1 MIQLECEPELARN
14 SASRHLR
21 MSFLRLYTRVF
32 AMLGPE
38 KRLGAFL
45 AVANIGLAV
54 AQFAEPILFGRVV
67 DALVGAQAANRNPSL
82 NQLAHLLAAWAAF
95 GLFSVAAGVLLALHA
110 DRLAHRRRLGII
122 TNYFEH
128 VLQLPLAYHTGT
140 HSGRLMKVMLQGA
153 DALWGLWLSF
163 FRDHFAA
170 FVSIFVLL
178 PVAVFLNWQLGSLLV
193 GLMIIFAAITS
204 YALRQTETQQLGV
217 ERFHSDLAER
227 TSDALG
233 NIALVQ
239 SFTRVDAEVR
249 EIKNVANRVLAA
261 QIPVLTWW
269 AVVSVATRAA
279 TTITIL
285 LIFLVGTWLHIK
297 GLVSIGEIVTF
308 VNIATLFV
316 GKLELV
322 VGFTNRLVLD
332 APRLAQFFEV
342 LDTVAVI
349 DRPGA
354 IDLGRA
360 KGLVEFENVSL
371 SYDGKRA
378 AVSDLNFKVKPGETI
393 AVVGSTG
400 AGKSTAL
407 SLLHRAWDP
416 QTGIVR
422 VDGHDIRDITLM
434 SLRRNIGVVFQE
446 ALLFN
451 RSIEENLRVGKPDAT
466 ATEIADALKRA
477 QASDFIA
484 RAADGV
490 GSNVGERGRQLSGG
504 ERQRIA
510 IARALLKDPPILILD
525 EATSALDA
533 MTEAKVKIALD
544 EVMKGRTTF
553 VIAHR
558 LATIRNADRIFL
570 FEDGKIIERGSFDE
584 LVKRN
589 GHFAALARA
598 QFMIAPERE
607 PVQLARP
614 AE

>member
-1 MIQLECEPELARN
+1 
-14 SASRHLR
+14 
-21 MSFLRLYTRVF
+21 MSFIPLYFRVF

-38 KRLGAFL
+38 KNLGVFL
-45 AVANIGLAV
+45 AAANILLAA
-54 AQFAEPILFGRVV
+54 AQFAEPVLFGWVIDV
-67 DALVGAQAANRNPSL
+67 LVGAQAANRAPSFTD
-82 NQLAHLLAAWAAF
+82 LLTLLVLWGVF
-95 GLFSVAAGVLLALHA
+95 GLFSIAAGVMLALHA

-122 TNYFEH
+122 TTYFEH

-170 FVSIFVLL
+170 FVSIFLLL
-178 PVAVFLNWQLGSLLV
+178 PIAVYLNWRLGLLLV
-193 GLMIIFAAITS
+193 ALMVLFAAITA

-217 ERFHSDLAER
+217 ERFHADLAER

-233 NIALVQ
+233 NVALVQ

-249 EIKNVANRVLAA
+249 QVKDVAQQVLAA

-279 TTITIL
+279 TTVTIL
-285 LIFLVGTWLHIK
+285 AIFLYGTWLHIH
-297 GLVSIGEIVTF
+297 GLASIGEIVTF
-308 VNIATLFV
+308 VSIATLFV

-332 APRLAQFFEV
+332 APRLAQFFDV
-342 LDTVAVI
+342 LDTVPVT
-349 DRPGA
+349 DRPNA
-354 IDLGRA
+354 VDIGRA
-360 KGLVEFENVSL
+360 KGLVEFEKVSL

-378 AVSDLNFKVKPGETI
+378 AVEDLTFRVEPGETV
-393 AVVGSTG
+393 AVVGATG

-407 SLLHRAWDP
+407 SLLHRAFDP
-416 QTGIVR
+416 QKGVVR
-422 VDGHDIRDITLM
+422 VDGHDIRDVKLM
-434 SLRRNIGVVFQE
+434 SLRHNIGVVFQE

-451 RSIEENLRVGKPDAT
+451 RSIEENLRVGKADAT
-466 ATEIADALKRA
+466 EHEIAEALRRA
-477 QASDFIA
+477 QASEFIA
-484 RAADGV
+484 RAPDGV
-490 GSNVGERGRQLSGG
+490 SSNVGERGRQLSGG

-533 MTEAKVKIALD
+533 TTETKVKAALD

-558 LATIRNADRIFL
+558 LATVRNADRIFV
-570 FEDGKIIERGSFDE
+570 FHDGHIVEQGNFDE
-584 LVKRN
+584 LVAHGGR
-589 GHFAALARA
+589 FAELARA
-598 QFMIAPERE
+598 QFM
-607 PVQLARP
+607 VP
-614 AE
+614 AISPAAE

>member
-1 MIQLECEPELARN
+1 
-14 SASRHLR
+14 
-21 MSFLRLYTRVF
+21 MSFLRLYARVF

-38 KRLGAFL
+38 KRLGVVL
-45 AVANIGLAV
+45 AIANVALAA
-54 AQFAEPILFGRVV
+54 AQFAEPVLFGRVI
-67 DALVGAQAANRNPSL
+67 DALVGAQAAQRAPSFQEL
-82 NQLAHLLAAWAAF
+82 VPLLATWGGF
-95 GLFSVAAGVLLALHA
+95 GLFSIASGAFLALHA
-110 DRLAHRRRLGII
+110 DRLSHRRRLGIV
-122 TNYFEH
+122 TQYFEH
-128 VLQLPLAYHTGT
+128 VLHLPLAYHTGT

-153 DALWGLWLSF
+153 DSLWGLWLSF

-170 FVSIFVLL
+170 FVSIFVML
-178 PVAVFLNWQLGSLLV
+178 PVAVFLNWRL
-193 GLMIIFAAITS
+193 GLMLVALMVVFAAITS

-217 ERFHSDLAER
+217 ERFHTDLAER

-249 EIKNVANRVLAA
+249 EIKDVAGRLLAA

-269 AVVSVATRAA
+269 AMVSVATRAA

-285 LIFLVGTWLHIK
+285 AIFLVGTWLHIRN
-297 GLVSIGEIVTF
+297 LVTIGEIVTF
-308 VNIATLFV
+308 VNIATLFI

-342 LDTVAVI
+342 LDTTPI
-349 DRPGA
+349 KDRPGA

-360 KGLVEFENVSL
+360 TGLVEFDHVSL
-371 SYDGKRA
+371 SYDGRRA
-378 AVSDLNFKVKPGETI
+378 AVDDISFRVEPGETI
-393 AVVGSTG
+393 AVVGETG

-416 QTGIVR
+416 QKGAIR
-422 VDGHDIRDITLM
+422 IDGHDIRDVTLG

-451 RSIEENLRVGKPDAT
+451 RSIEENLRAGRPDAT
-466 ATEIADALKRA
+466 REEMAEALARA
-477 QASDFIA
+477 QASELVA
-484 RAADGV
+484 RTGGV

-510 IARALLKDPPILILD
+510 IARALLKDPPVLILD

-533 MTEAKVKIALD
+533 TTERKVQLALD

-558 LATIRNADRIFL
+558 LATVRNADRIFVFHEGSIVEQGN
-570 FEDGKIIERGSFDE
+570 FEE
-584 LVKRN
+584 LVRLN
-589 GHFAALARA
+589 GRFATLARA
-598 QFMIAPERE
+598 QFMVAPEPERIAI
-607 PVQLARP
+607 ARP

>member
-1 MIQLECEPELARN
+1 
-14 SASRHLR
+14 
-21 MSFLRLYTRVF
+21 MSYIPLYFRVF

-38 KRLGAFL
+38 KGLGIFL
-45 AVANIGLAV
+45 AFANIALAA
-54 AQFAEPILFGRVV
+54 AQFAEPVLFGWVIDV
-67 DALVGAQAANRNPSL
+67 LVNAQAKSVPPSFRDL
-82 NQLAHLLAAWAAF
+82 TWLLGLWGAF
-95 GLFSVAAGVLLALHA
+95 GLFSIAAGVLLALHA

-122 TNYFEH
+122 TTYFEH

-170 FVSIFVLL
+170 FVSIFLLL
-178 PVAVFLNWQLGSLLV
+178 PIAVYLNWRLGVLLV
-193 GLMIIFAAITS
+193 GLMIVFAIITA

-217 ERFHSDLAER
+217 ERFHADLAER

-233 NIALVQ
+233 NVALVQ
-239 SFTRVDAEVR
+239 SFTRIDAEVR
-249 EIKNVANRVLAA
+249 GVKDVARKVLAA

-285 LIFLVGTWLHIK
+285 SIFLYGTYLHMQ
-297 GLVSIGEIVTF
+297 GFATIGEIVTF

-332 APRLAQFFEV
+332 APRLAQFFDV
-342 LDTVAVI
+342 LDTVPVT
-349 DRPGA
+349 DKPGA
-354 IDLGRA
+354 IDIGRA
-360 KGLVEFENVSL
+360 TGLVEFENVSL

-378 AVSDLNFKVKPGETI
+378 AVEDLTFTVTPGETV
-393 AVVGSTG
+393 AVVGATG

-407 SLLHRAWDP
+407 SLLHRAFDP
-416 QTGIVR
+416 QKGTVK
-422 VDGHDIRDITLM
+422 VDGHNIRDVKLM
-434 SLRRNIGVVFQE
+434 SLRANIGVVFQE

-466 ATEIADALKRA
+466 EHEIAEALRRA
-477 QASDFIA
+477 QAAEFIA
-484 RAADGV
+484 RTGV
-490 GSNVGERGRQLSGG
+490 ESNVGERGRQLSGG

-533 MTEAKVKIALD
+533 TTEVKVKAALE

-558 LATIRNADRIFL
+558 LATVRNADRIFV
-570 FEDGKIIERGSFDE
+570 FHDGRIVEQGSFDE
-584 LVKRN
+584 LVAQGGR
-589 GHFAALARA
+589 FAELARA
-598 QFMIAPERE
+598 QFMVPT
-607 PVQLARP
+607 VQP
-614 AE
+614 AAE

>member
-1 MIQLECEPELARN
+1 
-14 SASRHLR
+14 
-21 MSFLRLYTRVF
+21 MSFIPLYFRVF

-38 KRLGAFL
+38 KKLGVFL
-45 AVANIGLAV
+45 AGANIGLAA
-54 AQFAEPILFGRVV
+54 AQFAEPILFGWVIDV
-67 DALVGAQAANRNPSL
+67 LVSAQSANRAPSFDE
-82 NQLAHLLAAWAAF
+82 LLLLLGAWGAF
-95 GLFSVAAGVLLALHA
+95 GLFSIGAGVLLALHA

-122 TNYFEH
+122 TTYFEH

-170 FVSIFVLL
+170 FVAIFLLL
-178 PVAVFLNWQLGSLLV
+178 PIAVYLNWRLGMLLV
-193 GLMIIFAAITS
+193 ALMVVFAAITA

-217 ERFHSDLAER
+217 ERFHADLAER

-233 NIALVQ
+233 NVALVQ
-239 SFTRVDAEVR
+239 SFTRVEAEVR
-249 EIKNVANRVLAA
+249 EVNAVARQVLAA

-279 TTITIL
+279 TTVTIL
-285 LIFLVGTWLHIK
+285 AIFLYGTWLHVQ
-297 GLVSIGEIVTF
+297 GLATIGEIVTF
-308 VNIATLFV
+308 VSIAGLFV

-332 APRLAQFFEV
+332 APRLAQFFDV
-342 LDTVAVI
+342 LDTVPVT
-349 DRPGA
+349 DRPDA
-354 IDLGRA
+354 IDIGRA
-360 KGLVEFENVSL
+360 KGLVEFEKVSL

-378 AVSDLNFKVKPGETI
+378 AVEDLTFRVEPGETV
-393 AVVGSTG
+393 AVVGETG

-407 SLLHRAWDP
+407 SLLHRAFDP
-416 QTGIVR
+416 QKGIVR
-422 VDGHDIRDITLM
+422 VDGHDIRDVKLM
-434 SLRRNIGVVFQE
+434 SLRANIGVVFQE

-466 ATEIADALKRA
+466 HEEIEEAMRGA
-477 QASDFIA
+477 QASEFIA
-484 RAADGV
+484 RSAGGV

-533 MTEAKVKIALD
+533 TTEVKVKAALD

-558 LATIRNADRIFL
+558 LATVRNADRIFV
-570 FEDGKIIERGSFDE
+570 FHDGRIVEQGSFDE
-584 LVKRN
+584 LVAQGGR
-589 GHFAALARA
+589 FAELARA
-598 QFMIAPERE
+598 QFMIADT
-607 PVQLARP
+607 P
-614 AE
+614 AKTPAA

>member
-1 MIQLECEPELARN
+1 
-14 SASRHLR
+14 
-21 MSFLRLYTRVF
+21 
-32 AMLGPE
+32 MLGPE

-45 AVANIGLAV
+45 AVANIGLAI
-54 AQFAEPILFGRVV
+54 ALFAEPILFGKVI
-67 DALVGAQAANRNPSL
+67 DALVGAQAANRAPSINEL
-82 NQLAHLLAAWAAF
+82 THLLLAWGAF
-95 GLFSVAAGVLLALHA
+95 GIFGIGAGVLLALHA

-153 DALWGLWLSF
+153 DSLWGLWLSF

-170 FVSIFVLL
+170 FVSIFILL
-178 PVAVFLNWQLGSLLV
+178 PVAVYLNWRLGLLLV
-193 GLMIIFAAITS
+193 GLMAIFAVITA

-249 EIKNVANRVLAA
+249 EVRNVANRVLAA

-269 AVVSVATRAA
+269 AVVSIATRAA

-285 LIFLVGTWLHIK
+285 AIFLVGTWLHIK

-322 VGFTNRLVLD
+322 VGFTSRLVLD

-342 LDTVAVI
+342 LDTVPVM
-349 DRPGA
+349 DRPDA
-354 IDLGRA
+354 VDLGRA
-360 KGLVEFENVSL
+360 KGLVEFQNVSL

-378 AVSDLNFKVKPGETI
+378 AVSDLNFTVQPGETV
-393 AVVGSTG
+393 AVVGATG

-407 SLLHRAWDP
+407 SLLHRAFDP
-416 QTGIVR
+416 QTGVVR
-422 VDGHDIRDITLM
+422 VDGHDIRDITLL

-451 RSIEENLRVGKPDAT
+451 RSIEENLRVGKPNAT
-466 ATEIADALKRA
+466 AEEIADAMQRA
-477 QASDFIA
+477 QASEFIA
-484 RAADGV
+484 RAPDGV

-504 ERQRIA
+504 ERQRLA

-533 MTEAKVKIALD
+533 TTEAKVKLALD

-570 FEDGKIIERGSFDE
+570 FNDGKIVEQGNFDQ
-584 LVKRN
+584 LVQLN
-589 GHFAALARA
+589 GLFAALARA
-598 QFMIAPERE
+598 QFMIAPELVRE
-607 PVQLARP
+607 PVPIARP

>member
-1 MIQLECEPELARN
+1 
-14 SASRHLR
+14 
-21 MSFLRLYTRVF
+21 MSFLPLYFRVF

-38 KRLGAFL
+38 KNLGIFL
-45 AVANIGLAV
+45 AIANVALAI
-54 AQFAEPILFGRVV
+54 AQFAEPVLFGWVIDV
-67 DALVGAQAANRNPSL
+67 LVGAQAANRPPSFSDL
-82 NQLAHLLAAWAAF
+82 VSLLTLWGIF
-95 GLFSVAAGVLLALHA
+95 GLFSIAAGVTLALHA

-122 TNYFEH
+122 TTYFEH
-128 VLQLPLAYHTGT
+128 VLQLPLAYHTGS

-170 FVSIFVLL
+170 FVSIFLLL
-178 PVAVFLNWQLGSLLV
+178 PVAVWLNWRLGLLLV
-193 GLMIIFAAITS
+193 ALMVLFAAITS

-217 ERFHSDLAER
+217 ERYHADLAER
-227 TSDALG
+227 ASDALG
-233 NIALVQ
+233 NVALVQ
-239 SFTRVDAEVR
+239 SFTRVEAEVR
-249 EIKNVANRVLAA
+249 GVKDVASRVLKA
-261 QIPVLTWW
+261 QLPVLTWW

-285 LIFLVGTWLHIK
+285 SIFLFGTWLHMRD
-297 GLVSIGEIVTF
+297 LASIGEIVTF
-308 VNIATLFV
+308 VGIATLFV

-322 VGFTNRLVLD
+322 VGFLNRLVLD

-342 LDTVAVI
+342 LDTVPVA

-354 IDLGRA
+354 IDIGRA
-360 KGLVEFENVSL
+360 RGLVEFENVSL

-378 AVSDLNFKVKPGETI
+378 AVEDLSFRVEPGETV
-393 AVVGSTG
+393 AVVGATG

-407 SLLHRAWDP
+407 SLLHRAFDP
-416 QTGIVR
+416 QEGVVK
-422 VDGHDIRDITLM
+422 VDGHDIRDIKLM
-434 SLRRNIGVVFQE
+434 SLRHNIGVVFQE

-451 RSIEENLRVGKPDAT
+451 RSIEENLRIGKPDAT
-466 ATEIADALKRA
+466 AEEVAGALRRA
-477 QASDFIA
+477 QASEFIA
-484 RAADGV
+484 RAPEGV
-490 GSNVGERGRQLSGG
+490 ESNVGERGRQLSGG

-533 MTEAKVKIALD
+533 ATEAKVKAALD

-558 LATIRNADRIFL
+558 LATVRNADRIFV
-570 FEDGKIIERGSFDE
+570 FHEGRIVEQGTFDE
-584 LVKRN
+584 LVAQGGR
-589 GHFAALARA
+589 FAALARA
-598 QFMIAPERE
+598 QFMVSDAAP
-607 PVQLARP
+607 A

>member
-1 MIQLECEPELARN
+1 
-14 SASRHLR
+14 
-21 MSFLRLYTRVF
+21 MSFIPLYFRVF

-38 KRLGAFL
+38 KNLGVFL
-45 AVANIGLAV
+45 AGANIGLAA
-54 AQFAEPILFGRVV
+54 AQFAEPILFGWVIDV
-67 DALVGAQAANRNPSL
+67 LVSAQAANRAPSFSEL
-82 NQLAHLLAAWAAF
+82 TTLLGVWGAF
-95 GLFSVAAGVLLALHA
+95 GLFSIGAGVLLALHA

-122 TNYFEH
+122 TTYFEH

-170 FVSIFVLL
+170 FVAIFLLL
-178 PVAVFLNWQLGSLLV
+178 PVAVYLNWRLGLLLV
-193 GLMIIFAAITS
+193 ALMVVFAAITA

-217 ERFHSDLAER
+217 ERFHADLAER

-233 NIALVQ
+233 NVALVQ

-249 EIKNVANRVLAA
+249 EVKDVARQVLAA

-285 LIFLVGTWLHIK
+285 SIFLYGTWLHID
-297 GLVSIGEIVTF
+297 GLASIGEIVTF

-316 GKLELV
+316 GKLELI

-332 APRLAQFFEV
+332 APRLAQFFDV
-342 LDTVAVI
+342 LDTVPVT
-349 DRPGA
+349 DRPNA
-354 IDLGRA
+354 IDIGRST
-360 KGLVEFENVSL
+360 GLVEFDNVSL

-378 AVSDLNFKVKPGETI
+378 AVEDLTFRVEPGETVAI
-393 AVVGSTG
+393 VGATG

-407 SLLHRAWDP
+407 SLLHRAFDP
-416 QTGIVR
+416 QKGVVK
-422 VDGHDIRDITLM
+422 VDGHDIRDVKLM
-434 SLRRNIGVVFQE
+434 SLRHNIGVVFQE

-451 RSIEENLRVGKPDAT
+451 RTIEENLRVGKPDAT
-466 ATEIADALKRA
+466 PQEITDALSRA
-477 QASDFIA
+477 QASEFIA
-484 RAADGV
+484 RSPDGV
-490 GSNVGERGRQLSGG
+490 SSNVGERGRQLSGG

-510 IARALLKDPPILILD
+510 IARALLKNPPILILD

-533 MTEAKVKIALD
+533 TTEVKVKAALD

-558 LATIRNADRIFL
+558 LATVRNADRIFV
-570 FEDGKIIERGSFDE
+570 FHDGRIVEQGSFDE
-584 LVKRN
+584 LVAQGGRL
-589 GHFAALARA
+589 AELARA
-598 QFMIAPERE
+598 QFMVSDAPAKT
-607 PVQLARP
+607 LAVT
-614 AE
+614 

>member
-1 MIQLECEPELARN
+1 
-14 SASRHLR
+14 
-21 MSFLRLYTRVF
+21 
-32 AMLGPE
+32 MLGPE
-38 KRLGAFL
+38 KPL
-45 AVANIGLAV
+45 AAVLAIANVALA
-54 AQFAEPILFGRVV
+54 ATQFAEPVLFGRVI
-67 DALVGAQAANRNPSL
+67 DALVGAQTAHQAPSFQ
-82 NQLAHLLAAWAAF
+82 QLVPLLAAWGGF
-95 GLFSVAAGVLLALHA
+95 GLFSIAAGVFLALHS
-110 DRLAHRRRLGII
+110 DRLAHRRRLGIV
-122 TNYFEH
+122 TQYFEH
-128 VLQLPLAYHTGT
+128 VLHLPLAYHTGT

-153 DALWGLWLSF
+153 DSLWGLWLSF

-170 FVSIFVLL
+170 FVSIFVML
-178 PVAVFLNWQLGSLLV
+178 PVAVFLNWRLGLLLV
-193 GLMIIFAAITS
+193 GLMVVFAAITS
-204 YALRQTETQQLGV
+204 YALRQTEQQQLGV
-217 ERFHSDLAER
+217 ERFHTDLAER

-249 EIKNVANRVLAA
+249 EIKDVAARLLAA

-285 LIFLVGTWLHIK
+285 AIFLVGTWLHIRN
-297 GLVSIGEIVTF
+297 LVTIGEIVTF

-342 LDTVAVI
+342 LDTTPI
-349 DRPGA
+349 KDRPGA

-360 KGLVEFENVSL
+360 TGLVEFDHVAL
-371 SYDGKRA
+371 SYDGRRA
-378 AVSDLNFKVKPGETI
+378 AVDDISFRVEPGETI
-393 AVVGSTG
+393 AVVGETG

-416 QTGIVR
+416 QKGAIR
-422 VDGHDIRDITLM
+422 IDGHDIRDVTLG
-434 SLRRNIGVVFQE
+434 SLRRNVGVVFQE

-451 RSIEENLRVGKPDAT
+451 RSIEDNLRAGKPDAT
-466 ATEIADALKRA
+466 QEEMAEALARA
-477 QASDFIA
+477 QASELVA
-484 RAADGV
+484 RSGGV

-510 IARALLKDPPILILD
+510 IARALLKDPPVLILD

-533 MTEAKVKIALD
+533 ATEVKVQAALD

-558 LATIRNADRIFL
+558 LATVRNADRIFVFHEGRIVEQGN
-570 FEDGKIIERGSFDE
+570 FEE
-584 LVKRN
+584 LVRLN
-589 GHFAALARA
+589 GRFATLARA
-598 QFMIAPERE
+598 QFMVAPEPERIAI
-607 PVQLARP
+607 ARP

>member
-1 MIQLECEPELARN
+1 
-14 SASRHLR
+14 
-21 MSFLRLYTRVF
+21 MSFLRLYARVF

-38 KRLGAFL
+38 KRLGVVL
-45 AVANIGLAV
+45 AIANVALAA
-54 AQFAEPILFGRVV
+54 AQFAEPVLFGRVI
-67 DALVGAQAANRNPSL
+67 DALVGAQAAQRAPSFQEL
-82 NQLAHLLAAWAAF
+82 VPLLATWGGF
-95 GLFSVAAGVLLALHA
+95 GLFSIASGAFLALHA
-110 DRLAHRRRLGII
+110 DRLSHRRRLGIV
-122 TNYFEH
+122 TQYFEH
-128 VLQLPLAYHTGT
+128 VLHLPLAYHTGT

-153 DALWGLWLSF
+153 DSLWGLWLSF

-170 FVSIFVLL
+170 FVSIFVML
-178 PVAVFLNWQLGSLLV
+178 PVAVFLNWRL
-193 GLMIIFAAITS
+193 GLMLVALMVVFAAITS

-217 ERFHSDLAER
+217 ERFHTDLAER

-249 EIKNVANRVLAA
+249 EIKDVAGRLLAA

-269 AVVSVATRAA
+269 AMVSVATRAA

-285 LIFLVGTWLHIK
+285 SIFLVGTWLHIRN
-297 GLVSIGEIVTF
+297 LVTIGEIVTF

-342 LDTVAVI
+342 LDTTPI
-349 DRPGA
+349 KDRPGA
-354 IDLGRA
+354 IHLGRA
-360 KGLVEFENVSL
+360 QGLVEFDHVSL
-371 SYDGKRA
+371 SYDGRRA
-378 AVSDLNFKVKPGETI
+378 AVDDISFRVEPGETI
-393 AVVGSTG
+393 AVVGETG

-416 QTGIVR
+416 QKGAIR
-422 VDGHDIRDITLM
+422 IDGHDIRDVTLG

-451 RSIEENLRVGKPDAT
+451 RSIEENLRAGKPDAT
-466 ATEIADALKRA
+466 REEMAEALARA
-477 QASDFIA
+477 QASELVA
-484 RAADGV
+484 RTGGV

-510 IARALLKDPPILILD
+510 IARALLKDPPVLILD

-533 MTEAKVKIALD
+533 TTERKVQLALD

-558 LATIRNADRIFL
+558 LATVRNADRIFV
-570 FEDGKIIERGSFDE
+570 FHEGSIVEQGSFEE
-584 LVKRN
+584 LVRLN
-589 GHFAALARA
+589 GRFATLARA
-598 QFMIAPERE
+598 QFMVAPEPERIAI
-607 PVQLARP
+607 ARP

>member
-1 MIQLECEPELARN
+1 
-14 SASRHLR
+14 
-21 MSFLRLYTRVF
+21 MSFIPLYFRVF

-38 KRLGAFL
+38 KKLGVSL
-45 AVANIGLAV
+45 AAANIGLAA
-54 AQFAEPILFGRVV
+54 AQFAEPILFGWVIDV
-67 DALVGAQAANRNPSL
+67 LVTAQAQNRAPSFDEL
-82 NQLAHLLAAWAAF
+82 FRLLGAWGAF
-95 GLFSVAAGVLLALHA
+95 GMFSIAAGVLLALHA
-110 DRLAHRRRLGII
+110 DRLAHRRRLGIV
-122 TNYFEH
+122 TTYFEH

-153 DALWGLWLSF
+153 DALWSLWLSF

-170 FVSIFVLL
+170 FVAIFLLL
-178 PVAVFLNWQLGSLLV
+178 PIAVYLNWRLGLLLV
-193 GLMIIFAAITS
+193 VLMALFAVITA

-217 ERFHSDLAER
+217 ERFHTDLAER

-233 NIALVQ
+233 NVALVQ
-239 SFTRVDAEVR
+239 SFTRVEAEVR
-249 EIKNVANRVLAA
+249 AVRDVAQQVLAA

-285 LIFLVGTWLHIK
+285 AIFLYGTWLHIR
-297 GLVSIGEIVTF
+297 GLATIGEIVTF
-308 VNIATLFV
+308 VSIATLFV

-332 APRLAQFFEV
+332 APRLAQFFDV
-342 LDTVAVI
+342 LDTVPVT
-349 DRPGA
+349 DRPDA
-354 IDLGRA
+354 IDIGRA

-378 AVSDLNFKVKPGETI
+378 AVENLTFRVEPGETV
-393 AVVGSTG
+393 AVVGATG

-407 SLLHRAWDP
+407 SLLHRAFDP
-416 QTGIVR
+416 QQGTVR
-422 VDGHDIRDITLM
+422 VDGIDIRDIKLM
-434 SLRRNIGVVFQE
+434 SLRANIGVVFQE

-451 RSIEENLRVGKPDAT
+451 RSIEENLRVGKADAT
-466 ATEIADALKRA
+466 EEEIEDALRRA
-477 QASDFIA
+477 QATEFIA
-484 RAADGV
+484 RSGV

-533 MTEAKVKIALD
+533 TTEAKVKAALD

-558 LATIRNADRIFL
+558 LATVRNADRIFV
-570 FEDGKIIERGSFDE
+570 FHDGRIVEQGSFDE
-584 LVKRN
+584 LVKQGGR
-589 GHFAALARA
+589 FAELAKA
-598 QFMIAPERE
+598 QFMVSDPAP
-607 PVQLARP
+607 A

>member
-1 MIQLECEPELARN
+1 
-14 SASRHLR
+14 
-21 MSFLRLYTRVF
+21 MSFLRIYLRVF

-38 KRLGAFL
+38 KRL
-45 AVANIGLAV
+45 AVGLALANV
-54 AQFAEPILFGRVV
+54 ALAAAQFAEPVLFGRVI
-67 DALVGAQAANRNPSL
+67 DALVNAQAAKQTPSFD
-82 NQLAHLLAAWAAF
+82 QLFPLLAAWVGF
-95 GLFSVAAGVLLALHA
+95 GLFSIAAGVLLALHA
-110 DRLAHRRRLGII
+110 DRLAHRRRLGIV
-122 TNYFEH
+122 TEYFEH
-128 VLQLPLAYHTGT
+128 VLHLPLAYHTGT
-140 HSGRLMKVMLQGA
+140 HSGRLMKVMLQGG
-153 DALWGLWLSF
+153 DSLWGLWLSF

-178 PVAVFLNWQLGSLLV
+178 PVAVFLNWRLGLLLV
-193 GLMIIFAAITS
+193 CLLVTFAAMVS
-204 YALRQTETQQLGV
+204 YALRQTEQQQLGV
-217 ERFHSDLAER
+217 ERFHADLAER

-233 NIALVQ
+233 NVALVQ

-249 EIKNVANRVLAA
+249 EVKQVAGQVLAA

-269 AVVSVATRAA
+269 AIVTVATRAA

-285 LIFLVGTWLHIK
+285 SIFLVGTWLFTR
-297 GLVSIGEIVTF
+297 GLASIGEIVTF

-316 GKLELV
+316 GKLELA

-342 LDTVAVI
+342 VDMTPVK

-354 IDLGRA
+354 IDIGRA
-360 KGLVEFENVSL
+360 QGRVEFDHVCL
-371 SYDGKRA
+371 SYDGRRA
-378 AVSDLNFKVKPGETI
+378 AVDNISFRVEPGENI
-393 AVVGSTG
+393 AVVGETG

-416 QTGIVR
+416 QSGVIR
-422 VDGHDIRDITLM
+422 IDGYDIRDITLG
-434 SLRRNIGVVFQE
+434 SLRRNVGVVFQE

-466 ATEIADALKRA
+466 REEMVDALARA
-477 QASDFIA
+477 QARELVERSGGIA
-484 RAADGV
+484 A
-490 GSNVGERGRQLSGG
+490 NIGERGRQLSGG

-533 MTEAKVKIALD
+533 ATERKVQIALD

-558 LATIRNADRIFL
+558 LATVRNADRIFV
-570 FEDGKIIERGSFDE
+570 FHDGTIVEQGSFDE
-584 LVKRN
+584 LVRLN
-589 GHFAALARA
+589 GRFASLARA
-598 QFMIAPERE
+598 QFMVAPEPER
-607 PVQLARP
+607 LAVLGP